1 MDWITRFM
9 GWMKDEYNLTDEEV
23 EVMADGFAEIANK
36 YNGDQICN

>member
-9 GWMKDEYNLTDEEV
+9 GWMKDEYNLIDEEV
-23 EVMADGFAEIANK
+23 EVMADGLAEIANK